1 MSTIESTP
9 IPCKELVELVTDY
22 LEGALAPAERARIDA
37 HLADCDGCTAY
48 LEQMRFTLEAL
59 GHIPEETISEAARR
73 TLMRAFGERHS
84 STS

>member
-1 MSTIESTP
+1 M
-9 IPCKELVELVTDY
+9 PCKQFVELVTDY
-22 LEGALAPAERARIDA
+22 LEGRLPAERVAQIDA

-59 GHIPEETISEAARR
+59 GRIPEETISEAARQ

-84 STS
+84 AT